1 MNEKRGH
8 IITEEHI
15 GKVLSVKD
23 FRTMPE
29 RIFPLHVL
37 YLMALID
44 KEKEEKFMVFE
55 IDKRNPVAKG
65 GRIYGY
71 G

>member
-1 MNEKRGH
+1 MEYIDFLLIFSYNIGVNIDSVLSDKRED
-8 IITEEHI
+8 IIKEEHI

-37 YLMALID
+37 YLMTLMD
-44 KEKEEKFMVFE
+44 KEKEEK
-55 IDKRNPVAKG
+55 
-65 GRIYGY
+65 
-71 G
+71 